1 MDIQIIRYVDD
12 IYFINRD
19 HINYAV
25 IEERNGKYIIKIY
38 FNNSVIEIPQNSQNE
53 AASLMMTLFNQSI

>member
-1 MDIQIIRYVDD
+1 MDIQIIRHVDD
-12 IYFINRD
+12 LYFINKE
-19 HINYAV
+19 HVNYA
-25 IEERNGKYIIKIY
+25 IMQEKDGKYIVKLY

>member
-1 MDIQIIRYVDD
+1 MDIQIVRYVDD

-19 HINYAV
+19 HIDYA
-25 IEERNGKYIIKIY
+25 IMKEKDGKYVIKIY

>member
-1 MDIQIIRYVDD
+1 MDIQIVRYVDD

-19 HINYAV
+19 HIDYAV
-25 IEERNGKYIIKIY
+25 IEERNGKYVIKIY

-53 AASLMMTLFNQSI
+53 SASLMMTLFNQSI